1 MKLRRYLIEAGVK
14 LLFSLVAL
22 LIAAPITT
30 ARAGDTQNAI
40 SVASAEDL
48 LDRGNQATDANDWPG
63 DAALCSLPYLSG
75 SNVLQ
80 TEQELEEGA
89 RDQNK
94 TITSSSCRILSV
106 LDKTTLLAYLPD
118 VEKKFATDA
127 DLIVRV
133 AEKDKSRDGK
143 GIRYIW
149 AGFIRKINGELRIT
163 GAIDDPIETIVDAGD
178 AKRFAGDQAG
188 AIDIYNAAIR
198 IAPDYADAYN
208 MRGFSHEDE
217 LDYASARVDFAKAV
231 ELSPKDSI
239 FRNNLAE
246 ALEKLN
252 QDGAA
257 IEQFGEAIRL
267 DPQNISAFMDRGKLR
282 DKQGDFKNAV
292 ADFTKA
298 AKIPP
303 PYRTN
308 YKIDDWYVSE
318 RALIYKWMG
327 DTKMKMKDYA
337 GAAAAYSNAI
347 DESPKFPQAFEGRA
361 QARAGLDD
369 AAGADQDKAKAEQI
383 REDPD
388 KAPSLLGKDMRI
400 PGN

>member
-1 MKLRRYLIEAGVK
+1 
-14 LLFSLVAL
+14 
-22 LIAAPITT
+22 
-30 ARAGDTQNAI
+30 
-40 SVASAEDL
+40 
-48 LDRGNQATDANDWPG
+48 
-63 DAALCSLPYLSG
+63 
-75 SNVLQ
+75 
-80 TEQELEEGA
+80 
-89 RDQNK
+89 
-94 TITSSSCRILSV
+94 
-106 LDKTTLLAYLPD
+106 
-118 VEKKFATDA
+118 
-127 DLIVRV
+127 
-133 AEKDKSRDGK
+133 
-143 GIRYIW
+143 
-149 AGFIRKINGELRIT
+149 
-163 GAIDDPIETIVDAGD
+163 
-178 AKRFAGDQAG
+178 
-188 AIDIYNAAIR
+188 
-198 IAPDYADAYN
+198 
-208 MRGFSHEDE
+208 
-217 LDYASARVDFAKAV
+217 
-231 ELSPKDSI
+231 
-239 FRNNLAE
+239 
-246 ALEKLN
+246 
-252 QDGAA
+252 
-257 IEQFGEAIRL
+257 
-267 DPQNISAFMDRGKLR
+267 LR